1 MMEIQQDQAGAA
13 LVLAPSGR
21 IDSSN
26 ARQFEEAVLKALEGG
41 ASQVL
46 LDLDRL
52 AYISSAGLRVIL
64 LAAQKLKAKGGALRL
79 CALSPMILEVF
90 EVSGFSKLI
99 PIHATREEGL
109 AGW

>member
-1 MMEIQQDQAGAA
+1 MMEINQEAAGSA
-13 LVLAPSGR
+13 LVLVPTGR

-26 ARQFEEAVLKALEGG
+26 ARQFEEAVVKALDGG
-41 ASQVL
+41 ATNVL
-46 LDLDRL
+46 LDLGGL

-64 LAAQKLKAKGGALRL
+64 MAAQKLKAKGGALRL
-79 CALSPMILEVF
+79 CSLAPMILEVF

-99 PIHATREEGL
+99 PIHKDRGDGL